1 VLQQVLAMIDE
12 VRMLS
17 DADAEAKSALYAA
30 LGIRLTYDPHK
41 RTVIVEAQPGP
52 WAHNVPEGRLHP

>member
-1 VLQQVLAMIDE
+1 V
-12 VRMLS
+12 
-17 DADAEAKSALYAA
+17 

-52 WAHNVPEGRLHP
+52 WAHNGPEGRLRP